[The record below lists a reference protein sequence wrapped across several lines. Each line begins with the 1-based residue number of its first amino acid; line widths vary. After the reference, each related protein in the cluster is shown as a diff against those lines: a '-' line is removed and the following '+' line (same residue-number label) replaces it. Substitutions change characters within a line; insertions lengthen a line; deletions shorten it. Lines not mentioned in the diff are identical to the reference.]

1 VEQISREQ
9 FNAWKNLPVTQ
20 QFFLELAEMY
30 YDNVTREPV
39 VIAHAQVA
47 AQNSAGE
54 PILFAHTNPVEETAI
69 NSALKA
75 GRVQVMEALME
86 YQPSNLEEEKANDD

>member
-1 VEQISREQ
+1 VEQISKEE
-9 FNAWKNLPVTQ
+9 FNVWKNLRVTQ

-39 VIAHAQVA
+39 VIAHAQIA
-47 AQNSAGE
+47 TQNKAGD
-54 PILFAHTNPVEETAI
+54 PVLFAHTNPVEETAI

-75 GRVQVMEALME
+75 GRVQVMEVLME
-86 YQPSNLEEEKANDD
+86 YKPSNLEEEKANDD